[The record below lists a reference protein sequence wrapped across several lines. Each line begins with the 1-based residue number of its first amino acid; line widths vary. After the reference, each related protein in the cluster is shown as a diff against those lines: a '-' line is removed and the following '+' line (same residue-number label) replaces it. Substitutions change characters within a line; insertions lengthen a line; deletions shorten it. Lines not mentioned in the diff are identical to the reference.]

1 MWTRLHSNTVSNR
14 PTNHVTKAHPTASA
28 EQPFH
33 YIPSETRGLWLS
45 GAEVIDLALLNVSL
59 TFPAVGLMKQC
70 QIRDDIKNR
79 RTSGG
84 GDAFYQSVVFVS
96 LESVRVCVCI
106 DVYAVR
112 RLQLCMLSMP
122 MTQAL
127 ACACTET
134 QPELLASAT
143 HRCSNIRHS
152 VPHLPGNVLRN
163 TVPIICYALVWTDQ
177 VCSGITGVTLMSRA
191 PHSLCFGCIE
201 CPGFRL

>member
-1 MWTRLHSNTVSNR
+1 MWTRLHSDTVSNCT
-14 PTNHVTKAHPTASA
+14 TNHVTNAHPTASA

-33 YIPSETRGLWLS
+33 HIPSEIRGLWFS

-96 LESVRVCVCI
+96 LESVSVCVRI
-106 DVYAVR
+106 DVYGCASTTA
-112 RLQLCMLSMP
+112 LHAIDAND
-122 MTQAL
+122 TL

-134 QPELLASAT
+134 QPEPLANTLLFKHPPQHCTLAS
-143 HRCSNIRHS
+143 
-152 VPHLPGNVLRN
+152 RN
-163 TVPIICYALVWTDQ
+163 TAPVTCYALV
-177 VCSGITGVTLMSRA
+177 
-191 PHSLCFGCIE
+191 
-201 CPGFRL
+201 